1 MLQIDSYKFLDWFDK
16 EILVL
21 SRHWFQKPEAGN
33 FMYRNYAAVFFSALP
48 RSGHSFYNIFSSIVK
63 YEIGILSE
71 ILDIKLQIDS
81 YSTIEWYLEIYKF
94 L

>member
-21 SRHWFQKPEAGN
+21 SRHRFQKPEAGN
-33 FMYRNYAAVFFSALP
+33 FLYRNYAAVFFSAPP
-48 RSGHSFYNIFSSIVK
+48 RSGHIFYSIFSSIVK

-81 YSTIEWYLEIYKF
+81 YSTIEWYLENFIF